1 MRFRLA
7 TALVLTLS
15 CALAAAQTRV
25 YESKDKTGPVFS
37 DQPSPGARELTLPAA
52 NVMQGNAPAP
62 QQAAPP
68 QGLPVYR
75 LLNIL
80 SPESKGTVH
89 SNTGAFDVRVQAA
102 PELRAGDRIRVRLD
116 GNLIGRDFQSTAI
129 SLTDADW
136 QAAASSSNIEHTL
149 QVAIVDKDGKLL
161 IESSPVSFYARRT
174 TAGQGR
180 R

>member
-1 MRFRLA
+1 MKLRLSIGLLL
-7 TALVLTLS
+7 ALCS
-15 CALAAAQTRV
+15 ALAAAQTKV
-25 YESKDKTGPVFS
+25 YESKDKAGPVFS
-37 DQPSPGARELTLPAA
+37 DQPSPSAKELTLPPP
-52 NVMQGNAPAP
+52 NVMPGNAPAP
-62 QQAAPP
+62 QQAAP
-68 QGLPVYR
+68 QQALPVYR

-80 SPESKGTVH
+80 SPEGKGTVH

-102 PELRAGDRIRVRLD
+102 PELRAGDRILVKLD
-116 GNLIGRDFQSTAI
+116 GTLIGRDFQSTAI

-136 QAAASSSNIEHTL
+136 QAATNSSNIEHTL